1 MNADARAS
9 ALPFARTVALHSLG
23 WLLAANLVGIWLA
36 VCLLW
41 PAVGDRLAPLTFGR
55 WVPLH
60 LDWQLYGWCALP
72 LVGALLAW
80 CLDAQHPQVE
90 RHARVALGVWSLALA
105 LGGIAWLGGTT
116 SGKLFQDWH
125 GWTRP
130 LLPAA
135 MHVLWALLAAHTWW
149 RRKRLTAAGRLW
161 RGGLLVLLL
170 VVPSAL
176 YWSGGREVYPA
187 VNPDSGGATGAALL
201 GSTLGIVTIYLVL
214 PMFLGLTW
222 RRRPGFLVWAMIA
235 SWVVFAVIDRGDV
248 SHHAAV
254 PIAALGLLLVWIPL
268 LPIGWARFAWPR
280 AAGPWLWAAAAW
292 WALLVLSG
300 WVTFLPGVSEA
311 LKFTHGLVAHAHLA
325 MAGFVTSVNGAI
337 MIVLT
342 GRVAPRGVF
351 WLWQGGCGIFVL
363 VMLVLGGLEAERA
376 GELFR
381 SEAWTQALFAVRLGA
396 GVAMTVASGRW
407 LADYFRR

>member
-1 MNADARAS
+1 MNAGGRAS
-9 ALPFARTVALHSLG
+9 TLPFARTVALHSLG
-23 WLLAANLVGIWLA
+23 WLLAANLVGVWLGLI
-36 VCLLW
+36 LLW
-41 PAVGDRLAPLTFGR
+41 PAAGDLIAPLTYGR
-55 WVPLH
+55 WVPVH
-60 LDWQLYGWCALP
+60 LNWQLYGSCALP

-80 CLDAQHPQVE
+80 CLDPEHPRVKWHAQ
-90 RHARVALGVWSLALA
+90 AALGVWSLALA

-130 LLPAA
+130 LLPGA
-135 MHVLWALLAAHTWW
+135 MHVIWALLAAHTWW
-149 RRKRLTAAGRLW
+149 RWHRLGAGGRVW
-161 RGGLLVLLL
+161 RATMLGLLLI
-170 VVPSAL
+170 VPSAL
-176 YWSGGREVYPA
+176 YWSGGREIYPS

-222 RRRPGFLVWAMIA
+222 RRRPGVVVWAMVA
-235 SWVVFAVIDRGDV
+235 SWLVFALIDRGDV
-248 SHHAAV
+248 SHHD
-254 PIAALGLLLVWIPL
+254 PIQIAALGLLGVWIAL
-268 LPIGWARFAWPR
+268 LPIGWARFTWPE
-280 AAGPWLWAAAAW
+280 AAGPWLWAASVW

-300 WVTFLPGVSEA
+300 WVTFLPGFSEA

-337 MIVLT
+337 LIVLT
-342 GRVAPRGVF
+342 GRAAPRGVF
-351 WLWQGGCGIFVL
+351 WLWQGGCGVFVA
-363 VMLVLGGLEAERA
+363 VMLVLGGLETERA
-376 GELFR
+376 GEFFR
-381 SEAWTQALFAVRLGA
+381 GEPWTHAWLGVRLLA